1 MLVLSRN
8 LNESIVIDGRIVVT
22 VTAVAGGRV
31 RLAID
36 APEEVVV
43 HRREVFERAG
53 AAPRRRAEEPRD
65 VFCHAIG

>member
-8 LNESIVIDGRIVVT
+8 LNEGIVIDGRIVVT

-31 RLAID
+31 RLAIE

-53 AAPRRRAEEPRD
+53 SAPRRRSCKPRG
-65 VFCHAIG
+65 VFCHAIS